1 MGNMAI
7 IIPALD
13 PDEVLLKIIQKLQ
26 EYGLSRIVV
35 VDDGSKEDCRDIFTR
50 AEDLGCLVKVH
61 EQTRGKG
68 AALKTGMAAA
78 VEEFGS
84 GRGFVTADC
93 DGQHTPEDI
102 VKVADTLDEHPDS
115 LILGARDL
123 KKGDVPFRSRFGNL
137 VTRVYFRFT
146 TGVSCPDTQTGL
158 RGIPACLEELAL
170 TEEGDRFEY
179 EMNFLTDAV
188 KLVPVISVP
197 IRVIYRKGNWNS
209 HFHPVEDSIRVYGR
223 FLRFASVSVTSWL
236 VDYLLFYLLN
246 RLLGQMPDLTQA
258 IRVFAAVVL
267 ARIVSGTIN
276 FTLNKLWSFRSKSPV
291 GSELIRYLALFVSIM
306 IASAMLTSLLSHV
319 LPEMLAK
326 FLVDVCL
333 FFINFVVQENWVF
346 RKDVSA

>member
-1 MGNMAI
+1 MSEASV

-13 PDEVLLKIIQKLQ
+13 PDETLLKIIQKLQ
-26 EYGLSRIVV
+26 EYGMTHIVV
-35 VDDGSKEDCRDIFTR
+35 VDDGSKEDCGVIFSR
-50 AEDLGCLVKVH
+50 AEGMGCLVQTH
-61 EQTRGKG
+61 EKTRGKG

-78 VEEFGS
+78 VKAYGS
-84 GRGFVTADC
+84 GNGFVTADC

-102 VKVADTLDEHPDS
+102 VKVADTLAEHPDS
-115 LILGARDL
+115 LILGSRDL
-123 KKGDVPFRSRFGNL
+123 KGSNVPFRSRFGNQ
-137 VTRVYFRFT
+137 VTRVFFRFT

-158 RGIPACLEELAL
+158 RGIPACLEKLAM

-188 KLVPVISVP
+188 RQVPVISVP

-209 HFHPVEDSIRVYGR
+209 HFRPMIDSIRVYGR
-223 FLRFASVSVTSWL
+223 FLGFVSVSVSSWL

-246 RLLGQMPDLTQA
+246 RQLGRIPDLTQA

-267 ARIVSGTIN
+267 ARLVSGTVN
-276 FTLNKLWSFRSKSPV
+276 FTLNKLWSFRSRSPV
-291 GSELIRYLALFVSIM
+291 GSELARYLVLFTCVM
-306 IASAMLTSLLSHV
+306 IASAALTSLLSHI
-319 LPEMLAK
+319 LPELLAK

-333 FFINFVVQENWVF
+333 FFVNFTVQENWVF